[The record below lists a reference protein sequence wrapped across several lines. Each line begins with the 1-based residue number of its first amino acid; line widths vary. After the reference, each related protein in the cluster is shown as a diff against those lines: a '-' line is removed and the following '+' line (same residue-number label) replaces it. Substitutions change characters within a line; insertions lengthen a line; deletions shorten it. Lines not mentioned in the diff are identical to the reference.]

1 MPSSSNE
8 KEAYRRTL
16 IKMLGMK
23 LLVFLLL
30 ESGVWI
36 RVWCLD
42 DGGGCDDDDDG
53 GGGAAAAAD
62 DVGI

>member
-1 MPSSSNE
+1 
-8 KEAYRRTL
+8 
-16 IKMLGMK
+16 MLGMK

-42 DGGGCDDDDDG
+42 DGGGCDDDDG

-62 DVGI
+62 EEEDYE

>member
-1 MPSSSNE
+1 M
-8 KEAYRRTL
+8 

-42 DGGGCDDDDDG
+42 DGGGCDDDDDDDDG

-62 DVGI
+62 EEEDYE